1 MAPPFA
7 RVRCAGKASATL
19 LDEHATDTKLHKPE
33 PKIAKTKASGSRRH
47 WYERKDAPKVW
58 QRRRLSIESTASD
71 AVPLRLTEK

>member
-1 MAPPFA
+1 MAPPI
-7 RVRCAGKASATL
+7 CPCSLCWEGIG
-19 LDEHATDTKLHKPE
+19 HPP

-71 AVPLRLTEK
+71 AVPLRLAAK